1 MAAIIGGLIAAA
13 LLLYAMAPR
22 VRERLLRARLLP
34 VEARL
39 LSPGQ
44 AGMVSASDQ
53 AWSDVQHQDRDRSMR
68 KGSDPH
74 THLPTPATRMYTAR
88 WRYTVDGTTHE
99 GAISLPRPVFPPG
112 SIRFGRV
119 QVFYDPRT
127 PSVSVPYPGAGD
139 SAWAFF
145 IAAGVVATVAA
156 VIFLIGRPDLV
167 G

>member
-1 MAAIIGGLIAAA
+1 MAAIIGGVIAA
-13 LLLYAMAPR
+13 LLLAYALTLL

-39 LSPGQ
+39 IGPGR

-53 AWSDVQHQDRDRSMR
+53 GWSDFQHQDRDRSQR
-68 KGSDPH
+68 DGSDPH
-74 THLPTPATRMYTAR
+74 THLPTPATAMYTAR
-88 WRYTVDGTTHE
+88 WRYDVDGRTHDGE
-99 GAISLPRPVFPPG
+99 ISLPRPLFPPEAA
-112 SIRFGRV
+112 RFGRV
-119 QVFYDPRT
+119 QVFYDRRT

-145 IAAGVVATVAA
+145 IAAGVVAMVAA